1 MNGDQVTFHAEPIN
15 SAYTLS
21 PLYSNAPKTLTVSG
35 LQDPLEVKNVS
46 RPTLKI
52 EGYDG
57 EGTIIGISTTD
68 ATPN

>member
-1 MNGDQVTFHAEPIN
+1 MNGDQVTFHAEAIN

-21 PLYSNAPKTLTVSG
+21 PLYSNSPKTITVQG

-46 RPTLKI
+46 RPNLKI

-57 EGTIIGISTTD
+57 EGTIVEISTND
-68 ATPN
+68 PSPD